1 MLLPVPKH
9 KDLAGKIMEF
19 HLTQALTQDMVPSR
33 TTSSSFSMEYY
44 SSRSN
49 HTEHTRTILLSTKFA
64 RERNTLE
71 ITLRRLDTTSTLE
84 TIII

>member
-44 SSRSN
+44 SSQSN
-49 HTEHTRTILLSTKFA
+49 HTEYTRTILLSTLNLPGKG
-64 RERNTLE
+64 TL
-71 ITLRRLDTTSTLE
+71 
-84 TIII
+84 